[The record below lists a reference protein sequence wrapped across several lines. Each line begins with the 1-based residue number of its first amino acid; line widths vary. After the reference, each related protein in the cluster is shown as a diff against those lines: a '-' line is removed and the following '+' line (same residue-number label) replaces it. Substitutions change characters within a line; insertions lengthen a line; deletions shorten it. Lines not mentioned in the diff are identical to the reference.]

1 MAVIQ
6 LKDIMKTYIM
16 GDSIV
21 HALDHVNVSIDFG
34 EFTAIMGPS
43 GSGKSTMMRRPPTSN
58 MGRPRKKKPEEMT
71 ELELLQLRVKEL
83 EAENALLKKVKAN
96 ICELS

>member
-21 HALDHVNVSIDFG
+21 HALDHVNVSIDLANLPLSWALPG
-34 EFTAIMGPS
+34 VV
-43 GSGKSTMMRRPPTSN
+43 N
-58 MGRPRKKKPEEMT
+58 PR
-71 ELELLQLRVKEL
+71 
-83 EAENALLKKVKAN
+83 
-96 ICELS
+96 